1 MKKFLTFLAL
11 ACLMVTGAWAQAY
24 QLGSKVTDL
33 ANLSAEKLYAI
44 HSTNNEGYWCYNSTI
59 NQNYVGITGVKTDG
73 SGVVGNAAANT
84 AYHAAF
90 QPGNVNNQWKI
101 TNEDGTYYL
110 YNVGAEQYV
119 TRTERDYLF
128 TTEKTALDAIH
139 ANANGSFAIHA
150 GGGYSGGSTNF
161 ACIVTNNTPQ
171 AVRNWT
177 STDHGS
183 MLEFFEIEEISQL
196 QETLNALIATVE
208 EAYAANNEA
217 IWGTNLITTNSQF
230 SSNATEPNEG
240 STDNLLDGNLSTFWH
255 SQWSGDYSSKL
266 PHYLQVALNEPIS
279 GTVQMTMGRRQGA
292 ANDHPMKMSVQ
303 YSADGTS
310 YTQAD
315 GYMEFSGTTGYVHGT
330 FTLPTDAQY
339 LRFYADETDKNR
351 GYWHC
356 SEFQLKSLFK
366 QAANDQHPTEAA
378 ALQNALATA
387 KAVTSATQTDID
399 NLQAALNTYKA
410 AVDPVKTTITWE
422 LYDGTTLVDSESKAD
437 CEKDREYTTT
447 LTVPYGYLIEGTK
460 TVTAT
465 DADQTIKLN
474 RVADPAFPFQY
485 ADSKEN
491 IQHWYALNI
500 HHNNKHY
507 VYYSA
512 DATPNVQANV
522 TTYQTAPEYAWGF
535 VGNPA
540 DGFVIYNKASDTTL
554 YSADNNT
561 SCTVGSNASTFKAT
575 LTGWT
580 AAQADG
586 GFCLNVEDQ
595 KYVNFQDNQLKHW
608 QNNDSGSTF
617 HAIELDMSVDA
628 AYKAA
633 KAAAEAA
640 LAGAANMAIYAADD
654 ITTATNNINAITYNT
669 TDEASINAAIATLNG
684 YMDTFYAT
692 ANGKK
697 FALVSKNDWS
707 TRGVT
712 RYLATS
718 NNTTDRLTGAEEKGL
733 FSVFTA
739 TYDAANKGYKVA
751 MAYTPT
757 IYLPVTGNASSAIVP
772 SETPGY
778 YTFVGGASAT
788 DPATISCISSTVSNS
803 QGGIHLDGDKN
814 IVVWGPSGE
823 ASKWAF
829 EIVSDTEYNALV
841 EAYESA
847 QKTYTF
853 VLTDT
858 DGNEY
863 EGTFTSD
870 VENARPAC
878 VEGFTLTDEAWE
890 DGSDYDFDYI
900 YTATIAFPFPVNKP
914 TMIYDTFAQNFKNFQ
929 LKSTGTGITV
939 QKNVTGTDET
949 FQFTIAPAFDGE
961 LFTFTIADAAGNKVY
976 TEATSRSH
984 DAGVV
989 TLGETGTPFVWAS
1002 GAFKLI
1008 DQNLYLSVNSSNV
1021 DEATVQH
1028 LGVWDSAHNGTK
1040 MAFEVYEPV
1049 TSLDITIGETGYATF
1064 YDNVTRT
1071 IPEGVNAYYCALN
1084 EETGNLDAFK
1094 INLDY
1099 IPRDCGVVLEL
1110 QEGYNPGTYTFE
1122 KSDVVIDWLN
1132 PNNDEEIEIGMTDE
1146 LWGYAEDT
1154 SRETAMQEMGM
1165 YGFDLIYVLSKVNGQ
1180 LGFYKYEGETLG
1192 AHKAFYATYSEISDE
1207 INGFSLDFGGQTVG
1221 VNTVISATNLK
1232 AGFDIQGRRINKM
1245 QKGINIL
1252 NGKKIIK

>member
-110 YNVGAEQYV
+110 YNVGAGQYV
-119 TRTERDYLF
+119 TRTDRDYLF

-161 ACIVTNNTPQ
+161 ACIVTNSTPQ

-217 IWGTNLITTNSQF
+217 IWGANLITANSQF

-240 STDNLLDGNLSTFWH
+240 STNNLLDGNLSTFWH

-422 LYDGTTLVDSESKAD
+422 LYDGTKLVDSESKAD

-465 DADQTIKLN
+465 DENQTIKLN

-491 IQHWYALNI
+491 IQHWYALNL
-500 HHNNKHY
+500 HCNNKHY
-507 VYYSA
+507 AYYSA

-540 DGFVIYNKASDTTL
+540 DGFVIYNKASGTAL

-561 SCTVGSNASTFKAT
+561 SCTVGATASTFKAT

-580 AAQADG
+580 SAQADG
-586 GFCLNVEDQ
+586 GFCLNVEGQ
-595 KYVNFQDNQLKHW
+595 QYVNFQGDQLKHW
-608 QNNDSGSTF
+608 GSNDAGSTF
-617 HAIELDMSVDA
+617 HAVEL
-628 AYKAA
+628 
-633 KAAAEAA
+633 
-640 LAGAANMAIYAADD
+640 N
-654 ITTATNNINAITYNT
+654 
-669 TDEASINAAIATLNG
+669 
-684 YMDTFYAT
+684 
-692 ANGKK
+692 
-697 FALVSKNDWS
+697 
-707 TRGVT
+707 
-712 RYLATS
+712 
-718 NNTTDRLTGAEEKGL
+718 
-733 FSVFTA
+733 FSA
-739 TYDAANKGYKVA
+739 
-751 MAYTPT
+751 P
-757 IYLPVTGNASSAIVP
+757 
-772 SETPGY
+772 
-778 YTFVGGASAT
+778 
-788 DPATISCISSTVSNS
+788 
-803 QGGIHLDGDKN
+803 
-814 IVVWGPSGE
+814 
-823 ASKWAF
+823 
-829 EIVSDTEYNALV
+829 
-841 EAYESA
+841 
-847 QKTYTF
+847 KTYAF
-853 VLTDT
+853 VLTGPDEK
-858 DGNEY
+858 EY
-863 EGTFTSD
+863 EGTFSSNE
-870 VENARPAC
+870 ENPRPAC
-878 VEGFTLTDEAWE
+878 VEGFILSNENWE
-890 DGSDYDFDYI
+890 DVSEYRDDVDYV
-900 YTATIAFPFPVNKP
+900 YTADFEFPFPVSYDG
-914 TMIYDTFAQNFKNFQ
+914 TDGHFTYIYSFKNTKFAWQ
-929 LKSTGTGITV
+929 AEGTTNVKTV
-939 QKNVTGTDET
+939 QAEEPSGENFVWA
-949 FQFTIAPAFDGE
+949 IIPAFKDGA
-961 LFTFTIADAAGNKVY
+961 FTYKVMNIATQSYIYSTN
-976 TEATSRSH
+976 TTNSH
-984 DAGVV
+984 DAGIV
-989 TLGETGTPFVWAS
+989 TLDEVGSDLTYSDEAFVLPN
-1002 GAFKLI
+1002 GY
-1008 DQNLYLSVNSSNV
+1008 YLSLNSSNKS
-1021 DEATVQH
+1021 DGTVQYVGTWGSVH
-1028 LGVWDSAHNGTK
+1028 GGVK
-1040 MAFEVYEPV
+1040 LMFEEYVPV

-1110 QEGYNPGTYTFE
+1110 QEGYNPDTYTFE

-1221 VNTVISATNLK
+1221 VSTVISATNLK